1 MQPVLVLGHTGF
13 LGKAVVRIL
22 NERRLDFVEASL
34 STGFDLRIQ
43 NNLDSLIK
51 FTNPKTI
58 INCAAVVGG
67 IEYGRTH
74 GASMFRDNMLMQL
87 EVLESASKNGIKVI
101 NPISNCIYPKKL
113 TQFKEDELWD
123 GPLDETV
130 LVYGGVR
137 KIGIVGSQAYAKE
150 RGLSV
155 INLIFPNLY
164 GPGDHLDPIR
174 AHALGGLV
182 YKFVEAK
189 VKKTDVVIWGTGRPV
204 REWLYVD
211 DAARA
216 LISSINMEVSSDP
229 LNIGTGIGIS
239 ISELAHLIAAQLNYS
254 GKIHYD
260 LSKADGALTKTMN
273 AGKSDLIFK
282 DLEFTD
288 FSLGLLT
295 TINYYQKEMQL

>member
-1 MQPVLVLGHTGF
+1 MQPVLILGHTGF
-13 LGKAVVRIL
+13 LGKAVVRIM
-22 NERRLDFVEASL
+22 NERGLNFVGASL
-34 STGFDLRIQ
+34 SSGFDLRVP
-43 NNLDSLIK
+43 NSLNTLIK
-51 FTNPKTI
+51 SLNPKAI
-58 INCAAVVGG
+58 VNCAAVVGG

-87 EVLESASKNGIKVI
+87 EVLESASMNGIKVV

-113 TQFKEDELWD
+113 THFKEDELWD

-137 KIGIVGSQAYAKE
+137 KIGIVGSQAYASE
-150 RGLSV
+150 RKLDV
-155 INLIFPNLY
+155 VNLIFPNLY

-189 VKKTDVVIWGTGRPV
+189 EKGTDVVIWGTGKPI

-211 DAARA
+211 DAAEA
-216 LISSINMEVSSDP
+216 LISAINLDISPDP

-239 ISELAHLIAAQLNYS
+239 ISELAHLIATQLGYS

-260 LSKADGALTKTMN
+260 FFKADGALTKTMN
-273 AGKSDLIFK
+273 ATKSDLFFESMK
-282 DLEFTD
+282 FTD
-288 FSLGLLT
+288 FTLGLIK
-295 TINYYQKEMQL
+295 TINYYQQEMH